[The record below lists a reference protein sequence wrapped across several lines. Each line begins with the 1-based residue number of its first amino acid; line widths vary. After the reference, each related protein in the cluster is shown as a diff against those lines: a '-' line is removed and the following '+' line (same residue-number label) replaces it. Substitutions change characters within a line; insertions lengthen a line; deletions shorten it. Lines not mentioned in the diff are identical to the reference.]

1 MSPLRQKDL
10 HMKKLKNLLLLTV
23 ILTFAL
29 TSTIS
34 CGGGGG
40 GGGGA
45 AAGPSGASDSASAA
59 PAPAKSSAAE
69 IISFKFEKT
78 ENDPALSA
86 LSNDLEGSSPDGQNI
101 IVTYNYGTLDD
112 QPLLKPTIVVSPK
125 ATVLEDTNQ
134 QFNFFDSANPV
145 SFTVKAENGTEKVW
159 TVILQEN
166 APGEHNIYY
175 RPEGITHPYPT
186 TYNESEDIHF
196 DDNLYNKVIAKNYYF
211 DGWFEDESCSGS
223 AVTGWGRMEK
233 TGDVTLYAKLQPAPY
248 ADLENSKIFANGIPV
263 IVKENAGTTMIYFTD
278 ANGREKS
285 LKSVNENYTNFE
297 GFDLYAGTSG
307 EADAPTI
314 SSSGYT
320 AYMSAPAGN
329 ITIEGGRLNNVYGGS
344 GNAPEAALACGSNV
358 YLSGNPE
365 IGNQKKS
372 GIWLKSFSGNKVNVN
387 ALVNATNDN
396 KITLI
401 SAPDMPAGAV
411 VVEATGH
418 FTLKEHYT
426 LRNSYRTENVALEN
440 GGNNVVL
447 EASISLPDP
456 EDVKWSRDSDGD
468 YFTLGSGHFHS
479 NGTILS
485 IGVEG
490 GFFKV
495 PSATVTGGNFDMAIR
510 YSDDNLNVY
519 LDRYIDGDG
528 SSGELKTSDKL
539 KYVQFKS
546 ASGDIAASAASSF
559 LEKVKFFIEPGKSC
573 VKIKLNLQTIPLTE
587 INGVTYFNGSFY
599 KTVLTDKGWSESL
612 AEAQASK
619 FNGLSGYLMTIT
631 SQTENMF
638 IYDRVFKKQDIN
650 QTNARGWIGAKK
662 VGNHWQWD
670 CGPEKGKTFY
680 NMSKYNESK
689 TDYTVNPTIGEDI
702 EFAAWDNFIDRKR
715 NGTWT
720 NHVKDNPWPGLDANG
735 KPKYIGATND
745 VKVYSESAA
754 YADDKVFWPN
764 EKKDRWYINWNNPN
778 GNYAFYSGIYA
789 WMAGANTVTGEK
801 KPLYYIVE
809 YTAYKNPDGTLNP
822 DGTPDAKVLIAEQT
836 YSHP

>member
-1 MSPLRQKDL
+1 M
-10 HMKKLKNLLLLTV
+10 
-23 ILTFAL
+23 
-29 TSTIS
+29 IS

-45 AAGPSGASDSASAA
+45 AAGPAATSDTPAENESAT

-78 ENDPALSA
+78 ENDPELSA
-86 LSNDLEGSSPDGQNI
+86 LSNDLEGSSSDGQNI

-134 QFNFFDSANPV
+134 KFNFFDSANPV
-145 SFTVKAENGTEKVW
+145 HFTVKAEDGTEKVW
-159 TVILQEN
+159 TVAMQEN

-175 RPEGITHPYPT
+175 RPEGITHPYPA
-186 TYNESEDIHF
+186 TYNESTGIQF
-196 DDNLYNKVIAKNYYF
+196 DENPNKVIAKNYYF

-248 ADLENSKIFANGIPV
+248 ADLANSKVFANGIPV
-263 IVKENAGTTMIYFTD
+263 TVKENAGATMVFFTD
-278 ANGREKS
+278 ASGNEKS
-285 LKSVNENYTNFE
+285 LKSINENYDTNFA

-307 EADAPTI
+307 EADAPT
-314 SSSGYT
+314 SLTSGFA
-320 AYMSAPAGN
+320 AYLSAPAGN

-401 SAPDMPAGAV
+401 AAPDMPTGAV

-418 FTLKEHYT
+418 YTLKEHYT
-426 LRNSYRTENVALEN
+426 LRNSYRTENVELEN

-447 EASISLPDP
+447 KASISLPDP

-468 YFTLGSGHFHS
+468 YFTLGPDHFHS
-479 NGTILS
+479 DGTILS

-510 YSDDNLNVY
+510 YSDDSLNVY
-519 LDRYIDGDG
+519 VDKYIDSG
-528 SSGELKTSDKL
+528 SDNNNTITTNDKL
-539 KYVQFKS
+539 KYVQFIS
-546 ASGDIAASAASSF
+546 ESGDIAASAASSF
-559 LEKVKFFIEPGKSC
+559 LEKIKFFIEPGKAS
-573 VKIKLNLQTIPLTE
+573 VKIKLNLQTVSLASIKAREKVSGL
-587 INGVTYFNGSFY
+587 TYFNGSFY
-599 KTVLTDKGWSESL
+599 EIDNEFKTTNWETAL
-612 AEAQASK
+612 SK
-619 FNGLSGYLMTIT
+619 AKSNSFNGLTGYLMTIT

-638 IYDRVFKKQDIN
+638 IYDRVYKKKGIN
-650 QTNARGWIGAKK
+650 QSAARGWIGAKLENGK
-662 VGNHWQWD
+662 WKWA
-670 CGPEKGKTFY
+670 CGPEEGIEFY
-680 NMSKYNESK
+680 DQAAKEPINGM
-689 TDYTVNPTIGEDI
+689 
-702 EFAAWDNFIDRKR
+702 FAAWDSFKDRMR
-715 NGTWT
+715 NGTWST
-720 NHVKDNPWPGLDANG
+720 YNPLPGVNNGVSIYNYNNYKSKATQMAQLSSEHPEDNCYWPAE
-735 KPKYIGATND
+735 KPAMWYSDWDHPKLPEPNKY
-745 VKVYSESAA
+745 Y
-754 YADDKVFWPN
+754 
-764 EKKDRWYINWNNPN
+764 
-778 GNYAFYSGIYA
+778 NYAYYTGIYA
-789 WMAGANTVTGEK
+789 WGNEK
-801 KPLYYIVE
+801 DSHGIIIE
-809 YTAYKNPDGTLNP
+809 YTAYNGS
-822 DGTPDAKVLIAEQT
+822 GGIPDAPVLIAEKD
-836 YSHP
+836 YSPK

>member
-45 AAGPSGASDSASAA
+45 AAGPSGASDSTSAA

-401 SAPDMPAGAV
+401 AAPDMPTGAV

-426 LRNSYRTENVALEN
+426 LRNSCRTENVVLAN

-447 EASISLPDP
+447 DASISLPDP
-456 EDVKWSRDSDGD
+456 EDVKWSKDSDGD
-468 YFTLGSGHFHS
+468 YFTLGPDHFHS

-495 PSATVTGGNFDMAIR
+495 PSTTVTGGNFDMAIR
-510 YSDDNLNVY
+510 YSDDSLNEY
-519 LDRYIDGDG
+519 LDNRYIDGG
-528 SSGELKTSDKL
+528 SSGDGLKTSDKL

-559 LEKVKFFIEPGKSC
+559 LEKVKFFIEPGKSS
-573 VKIKLNLQTIPLTE
+573 VKIKLNLQTVPLQT
-587 INGVTYFNGSFY
+587 IIDAGVTYFNGSFY
-599 KTVLTDKGWSESL
+599 KIVQQNGISWDNAL
-612 AEAQASK
+612 AKAKESK
-619 FNGLSGYLMTIT
+619 FNNLEGYLMTIT

-638 IYDRVFKKQDIN
+638 IYDRVYAKATPKIN
-650 QTNARGWIGAKK
+650 QSNARGWIGAKRENGIWK
-662 VGNHWQWD
+662 WV
-670 CGPEKGKTFY
+670 CGPEAGTEFYSQSARQPLNGNFSSWDSWEDRTRNRIWTTYPASAFVGGVIPKYDKENNAIKPIAQSHRNDDVYWPEFIKGVQ
-680 NMSKYNESK
+680 E
-689 TDYTVNPTIGEDI
+689 
-702 EFAAWDNFIDRKR
+702 
-715 NGTWT
+715 
-720 NHVKDNPWPGLDANG
+720 KDNKWYVDWKHPHADKGDCAYYTGTYVWGNENG
-735 KPKYIGATND
+735 SKGYI
-745 VKVYSESAA
+745 
-754 YADDKVFWPN
+754 
-764 EKKDRWYINWNNPN
+764 I
-778 GNYAFYSGIYA
+778 
-789 WMAGANTVTGEK
+789 
-801 KPLYYIVE
+801 E
-809 YTAYKNPDGTLNP
+809 YTAYEAEGANNPDAP
-822 DGTPDAKVLIAEQT
+822 VLIAEKD
-836 YSHP
+836 YSRP

>member
-10 HMKKLKNLLLLTV
+10 HMRKLKNLLLLTI

-45 AAGPSGASDSASAA
+45 AGPAASSDAPTENEPTESA
-59 PAPAKSSAAE
+59 PARSAAAE
-69 IISFKFEKT
+69 IISFKFEKA
-78 ENDPALSA
+78 ENTPALDA
-86 LSNDLEGSSPDGQNI
+86 LSNDLEGSSSDGQNI
-101 IVTYNYGTLDD
+101 IVSYNYGTLDA

-211 DGWFEDESCSGS
+211 DGWREDES
-223 AVTGWGRMEK
+223 ATTTIDGWGRMEK

-248 ADLENSKIFANGIPV
+248 ADLENRKVFANGIPV
-263 IVKENAGTTMIYFTD
+263 TVKENAGATMVYFTD
-278 ANGREKS
+278 ASGSEKS

-307 EADAPTI
+307 EADAPIITTP
-314 SSSGYT
+314 GK
-320 AYMSAPAGN
+320 
-329 ITIEGGRLNNVYGGS
+329 ITITGGRLNNVYGGS
-344 GNAPEAALACGSNV
+344 YNAPETPLNGVSNI
-358 YLSGNPE
+358 YLLGNPE

-401 SAPDMPAGAV
+401 AAPDMPTGAV

-426 LRNSYRTENVALEN
+426 LRNSCRTENVVLAN

-447 EASISLPDP
+447 DASISLPDP
-456 EDVKWSRDSDGD
+456 EDVKWSKDSDGD
-468 YFTLGSGHFHS
+468 YFTLGPDHFHS

-485 IGVEG
+485 IYVEN

-495 PSATVTGGNFDMAIR
+495 PSTTVTGGKFDMAIR
-510 YSDDNLNVY
+510 YSDDSLNVY
-519 LDRYIDGDG
+519 FDRYIDGVDTG
-528 SSGELKTSDKL
+528 NELKTSDKL

-559 LEKVKFFIEPGKSC
+559 LEKVKFFIEPGKAS
-573 VKIKLNLQTIPLTE
+573 VKIKLNLQTVSLTE
-587 INGVTYFNGSFY
+587 IDKAGVTYFNGSFY
-599 KTVLTDKGWSESL
+599 KIVPTTKSWSDSLT
-612 AEAQASK
+612 EAQASK
-619 FNGLSGYLMTIT
+619 FNNLSGYLMTIT

-638 IYDRVFKKQDIN
+638 IYDRVFKKQGIN

-662 VGNHWQWD
+662 VGNYWQWD
-670 CGPEKGKTFY
+670 CGPEKNKTFY
-680 NMSKYNESK
+680 NLSEYNKSK
-689 TDYTVNPTIGEDI
+689 TDYTINPAAGNDI
-702 EFAAWDNFIDRKR
+702 KFAAWDNFIDRKR

-720 NHVKDNPWPGLDANG
+720 NHVNDNPWPGLDENG
-735 KPKYIGATND
+735 KPKYTGATDAVRKYSD
-745 VKVYSESAA
+745 VN
-754 YADDKVFWPN
+754 DDKYKATAKDYVDDAIFWPA
-764 EKKDRWYINWNNPN
+764 EKPKNWYINWNNPN
-778 GNYAFYSGIYA
+778 GDFAFYSGIYA
-789 WMAGANTVTGEK
+789 WMAGANAVSGEK
-801 KPLYYIVE
+801 KPQYYIVE
-809 YTAYKNPDGTLNP
+809 YTAYAAEGANNPDAP
-822 DGTPDAKVLIAEQT
+822 VLIAEQT
-836 YSHP
+836 YSPK

>member
-1 MSPLRQKDL
+1 
-10 HMKKLKNLLLLTV
+10 MKRISLFQCLL
-23 ILTFAL
+23 ILAVLFPI
-29 TSTIS
+29 IS

-45 AAGPSGASDSASAA
+45 AGPAATSDTPSENEPVASA
-59 PAPAKSSAAE
+59 PVKSSAAE

-78 ENDPALSA
+78 ENDPELSA
-86 LSNDLEGSSPDGQNI
+86 LSNDLEGSSSDGQNI

-134 QFNFFDSANPV
+134 KFNFFDSANPV
-145 SFTVKAENGTEKVW
+145 HFTVKAEDGTEKVW
-159 TVILQEN
+159 TVAMQEN

-175 RPEGITHPYPT
+175 RPEGITHPYPA
-186 TYNESEDIHF
+186 TYNESTGIQF
-196 DDNLYNKVIAKNYYF
+196 DENPNKVIAKNYYF

-248 ADLENSKIFANGIPV
+248 ADLANSKVFANGIPV
-263 IVKENAGTTMIYFTD
+263 TVKENAGATMVFFTD
-278 ANGREKS
+278 ASGSEKS
-285 LKSVNENYTNFE
+285 LKSINENYDTNFA

-307 EADAPTI
+307 EADAPT
-314 SSSGYT
+314 SLTSGFA
-320 AYMSAPAGN
+320 AYLSAPAGN

-387 ALVNATNDN
+387 ALVNATKDN

-401 SAPDMPAGAV
+401 AAPDMPTGAV

-418 FTLKEHYT
+418 YTLKEHYT
-426 LRNSYRTENVALEN
+426 LRNSYRTENVELEN
-440 GGNNVVL
+440 GGNNIVL
-447 EASISLPDP
+447 KASISLPDP

-468 YFTLGSGHFHS
+468 YFTLGPDHFHS
-479 NGTILS
+479 DGTILS

-495 PSATVTGGNFDMAIR
+495 PSTTVTGGNFDMAIR
-510 YSDDNLNVY
+510 YSDDSLNEY
-519 LDRYIDGDG
+519 LDNRYIDGG
-528 SSGELKTSDKL
+528 SSGDGLKTSDKL

-559 LEKVKFFIEPGKSC
+559 LEKVKFFIEPGKSS
-573 VKIKLNLQTIPLTE
+573 VKIKLNLQTVPLQT
-587 INGVTYFNGSFY
+587 IIDAGVTYFNGSFY
-599 KTVLTDKGWSESL
+599 KIVQQNGISWDNAL
-612 AEAQASK
+612 AKAKESK
-619 FNGLSGYLMTIT
+619 FNNLEGYLMTIT

-638 IYDRVFKKQDIN
+638 IYDRVYAKADPKIN
-650 QTNARGWIGAKK
+650 QSNARGWIGAQRGGDGIWRW
-662 VGNHWQWD
+662 V
-670 CGPEKGKTFY
+670 CGPEAGTEFYSQSARQPLNGNFSSWDSWEDRTRNRIWTTYPASAFVGGVIPKYDKENNAIKPIAQSHRNDDVYWPEFIKGVQ
-680 NMSKYNESK
+680 E
-689 TDYTVNPTIGEDI
+689 
-702 EFAAWDNFIDRKR
+702 
-715 NGTWT
+715 
-720 NHVKDNPWPGLDANG
+720 KDNKWYVDWKHPHADKGDCAYYTGTYVWGNENG
-735 KPKYIGATND
+735 SKGYI
-745 VKVYSESAA
+745 
-754 YADDKVFWPN
+754 
-764 EKKDRWYINWNNPN
+764 I
-778 GNYAFYSGIYA
+778 
-789 WMAGANTVTGEK
+789 
-801 KPLYYIVE
+801 E
-809 YTAYKNPDGTLNP
+809 YTAYDAEGANNPHAP
-822 DGTPDAKVLIAEQT
+822 VLIAEKD